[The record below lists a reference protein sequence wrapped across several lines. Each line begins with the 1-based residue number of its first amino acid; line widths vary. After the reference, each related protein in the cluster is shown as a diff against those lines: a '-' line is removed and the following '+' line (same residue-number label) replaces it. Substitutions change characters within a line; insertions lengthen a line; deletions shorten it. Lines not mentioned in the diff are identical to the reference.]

1 MPQHLMIDLETGGTS
16 PGAAIFSI
24 GACVFDPMTQNPP
37 TLTFYEEISHSSCM
51 ELGLR
56 FERDTMNW
64 WGTQSISTPNGT
76 THIKQALKKFI
87 LWLSNVPGKTN
98 NLITLHWANSPSFD
112 IALLKHVLDRYNM
125 RWPFPFYTERD
136 VRTLKAIAFPN
147 NDYQLNN
154 SHNALQDAINQ
165 ATLVQHAYLAL
176 ALSTPG
182 DSQHDYRPQPHP
194 PGVPEPA

>member
-1 MPQHLMIDLETGGTS
+1 MTQHLMIDLETGGTS
-16 PGAAIFSI
+16 PGCAIFSI
-24 GACVFDPMTQNPP
+24 GACVFDPMSQIPP
-37 TLTFYEEISHSSCM
+37 THTFYEEISHYSCM
-51 ELGLR
+51 ELGLK
-56 FERDTMNW
+56 FERETMDW
-64 WGTQSISTPNGT
+64 WKTQRTNPPNGT
-76 THIKQALKKFI
+76 THIKQAMEKFI
-87 LWLSNVPGKTN
+87 LWISNVPGKTN

-112 IALLKHVLDRYNM
+112 IVLLKYILNRYNLH
-125 RWPFPFYTERD
+125 WPFPFYTERD

-182 DSQHDYRPQPHP
+182 DTNASRPWNHP
-194 PGVPEPA
+194 PGISEPA